1 MKDTKY
7 IISTLDA
14 IGDVTDSIEITG
26 VAPERKSVLLETIL
40 NFAKTS
46 KQRVRI
52 SSVTYDRTTIST
64 DNTDLEITVTDLSF
78 SSEKILFE

>member
-1 MKDTKY
+1 MKGTKY

-14 IGDVTDSIEITG
+14 ADDVTDSIEISG

-40 NFAKTS
+40 SFAKTS
-46 KQRVRI
+46 GHRVRI
-52 SSVTYDRTTIST
+52 SSVEYDRTTISAE
-64 DNTDLEITVTDLSF
+64 NTDLEITVTDLSF